1 MKISDAEVRG
11 WRQTAEGRNVHLLT
25 KTIIAAQNI
34 TGVVLVLNIV
44 PDKAQ
49 KISGLPRTRYAAT
62 GSAVLTTF
70 RHRGHPLF
78 VQPIALFPAAQIL
91 GIVGPHPSI
100 ALARTLERS
109 KPLPRNHEGMAFAAD
124 TWHQTASEQYVKTTN
139 VAAFSH
145 IAALDPIFAPT
156 APVLPG

>member
-1 MKISDAEVRG
+1 MR
-11 WRQTAEGRNVHLLT
+11 TH
-25 KTIIAAQNI
+25 IAAQNI
-34 TGVVLVLNIV
+34 IFAALVQDIV
-44 PDKAQ
+44 PARAPKT
-49 KISGLPRTRYAAT
+49 SNCPYTTSEPT

-70 RHRGHPLF
+70 RHQGHPLF
-78 VQPIALFPAAQIL
+78 VQPMALFPAAQI
-91 GIVGPHPSI
+91 GEIVGLHPSI

>member
-1 MKISDAEVRG
+1 MTRRIA
-11 WRQTAEGRNVHLLT
+11 ALLT
-25 KTIIAAQNI
+25 IIVALAQD
-34 TGVVLVLNIV
+34 IV
-44 PDKAQ
+44 PARAPKT
-49 KISGLPRTRYAAT
+49 SNCPYTTSEPT

-139 VAAFSH
+139 VVAFSH